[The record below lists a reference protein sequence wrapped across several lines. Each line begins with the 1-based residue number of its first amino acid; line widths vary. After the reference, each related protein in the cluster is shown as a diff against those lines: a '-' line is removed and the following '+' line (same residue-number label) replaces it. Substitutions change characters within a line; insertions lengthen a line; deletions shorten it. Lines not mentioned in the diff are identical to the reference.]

1 MNFNYSYRAFLITLL
16 IFGGLAL
23 IFMSIKFK
31 SFTKEDALIYEIELE
46 TVETEVE
53 EENNESEL
61 ASDTEIETN
70 RAFNQA
76 AEIARLNR
84 EQRMIRN
91 ETAQRMKEIDRA
103 LSPENLKFT
112 NDNKPD
118 STTTKSLE
126 KRNDVLNEKTAA
138 EDNRNTTIFYNL
150 PGREALRLPNPVYTC
165 EAPGKIVVTIEV
177 NSSGIVN
184 RVNYNRTASSST
196 NQCLIDA
203 ALHYA
208 QRAIFTG
215 DASRNKQL
223 GTITFIFPGQN

>member
-118 STTTKSLE
+118 SSTTKSLE
-126 KRNDVLNEKTAA
+126 KRNDVLNEKTA
-138 EDNRNTTIFYNL
+138 DR
-150 PGREALRLPNPVYTC
+150 
-165 EAPGKIVVTIEV
+165 KSVV
-177 NSSGIVN
+177 
-184 RVNYNRTASSST
+184 
-196 NQCLIDA
+196 
-203 ALHYA
+203 
-208 QRAIFTG
+208 
-215 DASRNKQL
+215 
-223 GTITFIFPGQN
+223 